1 MKFYELLIHITYEV
15 GNAERKTIVFGT
27 KYSVG
32 HMLISVESW
41 LESLNEKDKN
51 IIEIQ
56 FISLRKVK
64 KEIIIL

>member
-1 MKFYELLIHITYEV
+1 MEFYELLIHIAYEV
-15 GNAERKTIVFGT
+15 GNSERKTIVFGSKHSLGYT
-27 KYSVG
+27 LT
-32 HMLISVESW
+32 MVESW
-41 LESLNEKDKN
+41 IASLNEKDKN